1 LIRLAEM
8 ARPRLGVT
16 LIPAY
21 LVVRFTLES
30 GHVRCK
36 GPCLLWANSGHGDSY
51 PRYCQCSTLSV
62 VKSYSEDGYDLIRA
76 GIAGV

>member
-21 LVVRFTLES
+21 LLVRFTLES

-36 GPCLLWANSGHGDSY
+36 GPCLLWAKSGH
-51 PRYCQCSTLSV
+51 TTV
-62 VKSYSEDGYDLIRA
+62 YSITSLDAPVGLVARI
-76 GIAGV
+76 GQWLWQS